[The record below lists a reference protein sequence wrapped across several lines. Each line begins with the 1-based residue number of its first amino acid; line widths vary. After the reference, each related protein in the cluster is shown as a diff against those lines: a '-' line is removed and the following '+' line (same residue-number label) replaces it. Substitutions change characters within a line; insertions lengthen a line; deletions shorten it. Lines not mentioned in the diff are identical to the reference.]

1 MLTDNFV
8 LNMAAYSNVSSG
20 ESSSLVNYFPGL
32 HRNMLVLVSWYGM
45 WTHAKGLL
53 KHNYA
58 FSSVHI
64 CSLPLVLCVIGIPTR
79 M

>member
-32 HRNMLVLVSWYGM
+32 HHNMLVLVS
-45 WTHAKGLL
+45 
-53 KHNYA
+53 
-58 FSSVHI
+58 
-64 CSLPLVLCVIGIPTR
+64 
-79 M
+79 